1 MMATLQQTRSR
12 KTANAKPSR
21 LKVERLSMRIDPPSK
36 AKLERAAAYSYESV
50 SDYVVSRALRAAEE
64 DIQTREKVVL
74 PESIWNAFYDALARP
89 PKANAHL
96 KVLLRQHDKQVL
108 SR

>member
-1 MMATLQQTRSR
+1 MATLQQTRRR

-64 DIQTREKVVL
+64 DIQTHEKVVL
-74 PESIWNAFYDALARP
+74 PEPTWDAFYDALSKP
-89 PKANAHL
+89 PKANAPL
-96 KVLLRQHDKQVL
+96 KALLKQHDKLVV